1 MLEMFS
7 LSDFDSITIIGS
19 KGSIKVGGQYMDKVE
34 YCNIQDYA
42 MPELAPVNA
51 PNDYGDYK
59 GSAANH
65 HYVIENVVNTI
76 KRGDYVTTNAL
87 EGLKVVEIIERIYE
101 LKQNKK

>member
-19 KGSIKVGGQYMDKVE
+19 KGCIKVGGQYMDKVE

-65 HYVIENVVNTI
+65 HYVIENV
-76 KRGDYVTTNAL
+76 RGL
-87 EGLKVVEIIERIYE
+87 SHLILKIRLAPLRRHLRYR
-101 LKQNKK
+101 LFHQ